1 MGIKVRLSLLTFL
14 QFAVWGSYLVS
25 LGQYLGSAGLGRDIQ
40 WFYAVSGFVALFM
53 PALIGA
59 VADRYIQPQ
68 KLLGYCH
75 LAAAFFMLAAW
86 AYGSFSGKT
95 EFLPLFL
102 LFSLSVAFYVP
113 TIALSNSVSFGT
125 LKKRGLEPLKE
136 FPSIRIWGTIGF
148 VAMMWVVNSMWIAN
162 GSVGSALDFGFTLD
176 ESHPYA
182 MMRMQYTVNQLGAS
196 AVVGFLT
203 GLYSFTLP
211 SMAVRR
217 SVCTAAGN
225 SLAGWRK
232 LPVIGSFRL
241 LGYKRLLPFFLFS
254 TFLGV
259 ALQINNG
266 YVTPYLTHFG
276 GMEMYSDTF
285 GAANATLLSS
295 LSQISE
301 ALWILPV
308 GCILARI
315 GIKKTI
321 LASIAAWIVNLLC
334 FAFGDTGSGMWLIV
348 TAMLVYGIGFD
359 FFNIAGP
366 LFVDQQA
373 PATDKCAAQG
383 LWMMMTK
390 GIGSSLGMIGAG
402 AIVNAFCYWQEIDGH
417 RYFMG
422 EWTTVWLIFSAY
434 CLLVF
439 IAFLLLFKAPR
450 DTNDFL
456 PLNLKKN

>member
-40 WFYAVSGFVALFM
+40 WFYAVGGFVALFM
-53 PALIGA
+53 PALMGA
-59 VADRYIQPQ
+59 VADRYIQAQ
-68 KLLGYCH
+68 KLLGCCH
-75 LAAAFFMLAAW
+75 LLAAVFMLGAW
-86 AYGSFSGKT
+86 AYGAFSGKV
-95 EFLPLFL
+95 EFAPLFF

-125 LKKRGLEPLKE
+125 LKKKGLEPLKV

-148 VAMMWVVNSMWIAN
+148 VAMMWVVNSMWMAD
-162 GSVGSALDFGFTLD
+162 GSFGFTID
-176 ESHPYA
+176 EQNPHA
-182 MMRMQYTVNQLGAS
+182 MLRMQYTVDQLGAC

-203 GLYSFTLP
+203 AFYSFTLP
-211 SMAVRR
+211 AVATHRN
-217 SVCTAAGN
+217 VGGIAGN
-225 SLAGWRK
+225 GLSGWRK
-232 LPVIGSFRL
+232 WPVIGSFRL
-241 LGYKRLLPFFLFS
+241 LGYKPLLPFFLFS
-254 TFLGV
+254 MFLGV

-266 YVTPYLTHFG
+266 YVTPYLTHFRG
-276 GMEMYSDTF
+276 LEMYADTF

-301 ALWILPV
+301 AFWILPV
-308 GCILARI
+308 GCILARV

-321 LASIAAWIVNLLC
+321 LMSIAAWVVNLLC
-334 FAFGDTGSGMWLIV
+334 FALGDTGSGMWLIV

-359 FFNIAGP
+359 FFNIAGA
-366 LFVDQQA
+366 LFVDNQA

-383 LWMMMTK
+383 LWIMMTK

-402 AIVNAFCYWQEIDGH
+402 AVVNAFCYWEEIDGH

-422 EWTTVWLIFSAY
+422 AWSSVWLIFSAY

-439 IAFLLLFKAPR
+439 FAFLLLFKS
-450 DTNDFL
+450 
-456 PLNLKKN
+456 PLISSGKK